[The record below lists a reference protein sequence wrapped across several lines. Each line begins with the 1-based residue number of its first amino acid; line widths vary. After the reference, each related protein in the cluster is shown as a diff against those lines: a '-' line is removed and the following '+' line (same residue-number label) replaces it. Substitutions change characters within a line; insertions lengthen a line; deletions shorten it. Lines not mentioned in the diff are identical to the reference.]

1 MQLRRF
7 TQLTN
12 AFSLK
17 LDNTTGLSTPPPN
30 TWVWTGPVTVPATT
44 ITVPAN
50 RLRVSCDCTTTCTCT
65 GDAMNRPISPMF
77 NMPSTDGSG
86 ASVGGSDVRIAW
98 PVPLGG
104 GLLRMTGGTTGGGIL
119 AKVAQSGGHTYL
131 GGGLLNSPAQ
141 LDGHVYVEVPPLV
154 RTASCI
160 GIASLI
166 GRNESALAIE
176 VSMARAWSNRTIV
189 NRMAADRTL
198 PNSTALAW
206 AH

>member
-1 MQLRRF
+1 MLNIPR
-7 TQLTN
+7 
-12 AFSLK
+12 
-17 LDNTTGLSTPPPN
+17 
-30 TWVWTGPVTVPATT
+30 
-44 ITVPAN
+44 
-50 RLRVSCDCTTTCTCT
+50 
-65 GDAMNRPISPMF
+65 ME
-77 NMPSTDGSG
+77 GSG
-86 ASVGGSDVRIAW
+86 AFVGGPDVRVAF
-98 PVPLGG
+98 PVSLGG
-104 GLLRMTGGTTGGGIL
+104 GLLRMTGGIVGCGDPPNP
-119 AKVAQSGGHTYL
+119 AQLGGHTYTGG
-131 GGGLLNSPAQ
+131 GGGLLNRPAQ
-141 LDGHVYVEVPPLV
+141 LGGHVYVEVPPLV